1 MNIDVTIRHVE
12 LSDKLQ
18 QAARDKAA
26 KLGESFPSI
35 ESVKVVLDQ
44 DGPNYLAS
52 VDVQGG
58 RQMNASAS
66 HRDTDAAGTLA
77 AAFDKAQAQ
86 LRKLADKR
94 DAVR

>member
-1 MNIDVTIRHVE
+1 MNIDVTVRHIE

-18 QAARDKAA
+18 QTAREKAA
-26 KLGESFPSI
+26 KLAESFPSI

-44 DGPNYLAS
+44 DGPNYVAS

-66 HRDTDAAGTLA
+66 HRDTDAAGVLS

-94 DAVR
+94 DSVR

>member
-1 MNIDVTIRHVE
+1 MNIDVTIRHIE

-18 QAARDKAA
+18 QSARDKAA
-26 KLGESFPSI
+26 RLGEAFPSI

-44 DGPNYLAS
+44 DGPDYDVS

-58 RQMNASAS
+58 RQMNATAS
-66 HRDTDAAGTLA
+66 HRGTDAAGTLA

-86 LRKLADKR
+86 LRRLADKR

>member
-1 MNIDVTIRHVE
+1 MNIDVTVRHIE

-44 DGPNYLAS
+44 DGPNYVAS

-66 HRDTDAAGTLA
+66 HRDTDAAGVLA